1 MLKTD
6 PNTFELNKPK
16 KIKIVPNLR
25 VLVLSITCKNT
36 NIHGNSIKV
45 PYILKYENVAS
56 KKSWNAVKMTS
67 NSKYYSHVANPVA
80 GIWVLTAC
88 HHSKLLKI
96 NPFLFMSVLT
106 LKKRKIEIEKQIH
119 IYLNLINPKI
129 KIIQDFSVFILSLIP
144 KNKNWKIT

>member
-6 PNTFELNKPK
+6 PNTFELNKPQ

-80 GIWVLTAC
+80 GI
-88 HHSKLLKI
+88 
-96 NPFLFMSVLT
+96 
-106 LKKRKIEIEKQIH
+106 
-119 IYLNLINPKI
+119 
-129 KIIQDFSVFILSLIP
+129 
-144 KNKNWKIT
+144 